1 LRRALG
7 EAAGHRGFW
16 LLNAGFFVCGFHV
29 AFIATHFP
37 AYLTDKGLGL
47 AIGAN
52 ALALVGLF
60 NIFGSYLFGVWGGR
74 WSKKGLLAA
83 LYAARAVV
91 MIAFLAAPLTPVSA
105 LLFAAAMGFLW
116 LGTVPLTSGLV
127 GQIFGM
133 RYLSTLYGIVF
144 LGHQLGSFCGA
155 WIAGLMFDWTGS
167 YDSIWVASVALGFVA
182 ALLHLPISEQP
193 VARLREAAA

>member
-1 LRRALG
+1 
-7 EAAGHRGFW
+7 
-16 LLNAGFFVCGFHV
+16 
-29 AFIATHFP
+29 
-37 AYLTDKGLGL
+37 
-47 AIGAN
+47 
-52 ALALVGLF
+52 
-60 NIFGSYLFGVWGGR
+60 
-74 WSKKGLLAA
+74 
-83 LYAARAVV
+83 VV

-144 LGHQLGSFCGA
+144 LGHQVGSFCGA

-167 YDSIWVASVALGFVA
+167 YDSIWVASVALG
-182 ALLHLPISEQP
+182 
-193 VARLREAAA
+193 